1 MFCPDCGAEY
11 RSGFARCSD
20 CHVELVEILPPANPQ
35 DPSLNENERPEVASR
50 RFFLAWFIPMCIYL
64 LLFFGV
70 WVRPFLFQNIY
81 IVVFLM
87 CFTFIAS
94 IGGFWMI
101 YQAVRYERRVG
112 KYVLLSFI
120 PFMFVWYSLVRLPL
134 RREFQGKSDFI
145 R

>member
-1 MFCPDCGAEY
+1 
-11 RSGFARCSD
+11 
-20 CHVELVEILPPANPQ
+20 
-35 DPSLNENERPEVASR
+35 
-50 RFFLAWFIPMCIYL
+50 MCIYL

-94 IGGFWMI
+94 IGGFWII
-101 YQAVRYERRVG
+101 YQAVRYEKRVG

>member
-1 MFCPDCGAEY
+1 
-11 RSGFARCSD
+11 
-20 CHVELVEILPPANPQ
+20 
-35 DPSLNENERPEVASR
+35 
-50 RFFLAWFIPMCIYL
+50 MCIYL
-64 LLFFGV
+64 LLFFDV